1 MAFQKV
7 VAPPSLRHSP
17 ITTRFRPH
25 RGKTGAHVELSKGA
39 IDSIGHPSAVHFE
52 WDPDEHLL
60 RIVAS
65 SPDDPAAYA
74 LTKAG
79 RVSIAP
85 ILAVLPVEISEP
97 VGPPTRADGPLALI
111 ADLSEYRS
119 AA

>member
-7 VAPPSLRHSP
+7 VAPPNLRHSR
-17 ITTRFRPH
+17 IATRFRPH
-25 RGKTGAHVELSKGA
+25 RGRSGAHVQLSRGA
-39 IDSIGHPSAVHFE
+39 IDSIGEPSAVHFE

-65 SPDDPAAYA
+65 SRDDPAAYA
-74 LTKAG
+74 LTKDG
-79 RVSIAP
+79 RVTIAP
-85 ILAVLPVEISEP
+85 ILTVLPIEISEP

>member
-25 RGKTGAHVELSKGA
+25 VGKCGAHVELSKGA
-39 IDSIGHPSAVHFE
+39 VDSIGNPSAVYFE
-52 WDPDEHLL
+52 WDPDDSLL

-65 SPDDPAAYA
+65 SPDDPASYA
-74 LTKAG
+74 LTKGG
-79 RVSIAP
+79 RVSISP
-85 ILAVLPVEISEP
+85 ILAILPIQISEP

-119 AA
+119 R